1 MSTSAT
7 LFDTRAL
14 FEAFSATPSASALHD
29 GVRVV
34 PLRLTSRHQQL
45 LVDEDQAIG
54 ENATFTAPL
63 LLPDSAAP
71 FRELVVLFHGLN
83 EGTEA
88 KLFPWAASLAA
99 RGTPA
104 LIFPS
109 SFHLARRPASF
120 LSARGDAFA
129 KRRDV
134 VGNARVSPYNA
145 MLSHRMATRPDRFLR
160 GTLQT
165 YRDVLDLAR
174 SLDRGDDAQ
183 LSPWFA
189 RGARVSFLGYS
200 IGGYLAQLALL
211 ANEDG
216 MFSDSRGVLF
226 STGAALAQ
234 VRPQTILILD
244 THAQD
249 QLVATYD
256 TPETREHGRLA
267 LFDEVGAYASERKWL
282 LSMLYADATYRDGL
296 RALGRRVHAIANVK
310 DLVFPIDAVRDALDG
325 VSRDEVELG
334 LHELPFNQSAPL
346 GEVYTDR
353 EGRRLLLTV
362 VRSHTVAD
370 ELRVGFAKFIDLAH
384 GQLAR

>member
-1 MSTSAT
+1 MTNMTNT

-14 FEAFSATPSASALHD
+14 FETFTAGTTGVHD

-34 PLRLTSRHQQL
+34 PLALTSRHQAI
-45 LVDEDQAIG
+45 LVDEDQALG
-54 ENATFTAPL
+54 ENASFRVPL
-63 LLPDSAAP
+63 LLPEGGAP
-71 FRELVVLFHGLN
+71 FRELTVLFHGLN

-88 KLFPWAASLAA
+88 KLFPWAANLAA
-99 RGTPA
+99 RGMPA

-109 SFHLARRPASF
+109 SFHLARRPPSF
-120 LSARGDAFA
+120 LAARGEAFA
-129 KRRDV
+129 ARKV
-134 VGNARVSPYNA
+134 VEGNARVSPYNA

-174 SLDRGDDAQ
+174 TLDRGD
-183 LSPWFA
+183 SPQWSHWFQA
-189 RGARVSFLGYS
+189 RTRVSFLGYS
-200 IGGYLAQLALL
+200 IGGYLAQLAML

-216 MFSDSRGVLF
+216 LFSDSRVLLF

-267 LFDEVGAYASERKWL
+267 LFDDVGAFASERKWL
-282 LSMLYADATYRDGL
+282 LSMLYADGTYREGL
-296 RALGRRVHAIANVK
+296 RALGARARAISNVR

-325 VSRDEVELG
+325 VGRDELELG

-362 VRSHTVAD
+362 VKSHTVAD
-370 ELRVGFAKFIDLAH
+370 DLRDGFAKFVDLAH
-384 GQLAR
+384 GHLAP

>member
-1 MSTSAT
+1 MT

-14 FEAFSATPSASALHD
+14 FETFTANTTGVHD

-34 PLRLTSRHQQL
+34 PLALTSRHQAL
-45 LVDEDQAIG
+45 LVDEDQALA

-63 LLPDSAAP
+63 LLPEAGAP
-71 FRELVVLFHGLN
+71 FRELTILFHGLN

-88 KLFPWAASLAA
+88 KLFPWAANLAA
-99 RGTPA
+99 RGMPA

-109 SFHLARRPASF
+109 SFHLARRPPSF
-120 LSARGDAFA
+120 LAARGEAFA
-129 KRRDV
+129 ARKLV
-134 VGNARVSPYNA
+134 EGNARVSPYNA

-165 YRDVLDLAR
+165 YRDVIDLAR
-174 SLDRGDDAQ
+174 SLDRGD
-183 LSPWFA
+183 SPALTTWFQP
-189 RGARVSFLGYS
+189 RTRVSFLGYS
-200 IGGYLAQLALL
+200 IGGYLAQLAML

-216 MFSDSRGVLF
+216 LFSDSRALLF

-256 TPETREHGRLA
+256 TAEAREGRLA
-267 LFDEVGAYASERKWL
+267 LFDDVGAFASERKWL
-282 LSMLYADATYRDGL
+282 LSMLYADATYREGL
-296 RALGRRVHAIANVK
+296 RALGARVRAIANVR

-325 VSRDEVELG
+325 VGRDELELG

-362 VRSHTVAD
+362 VKSHTVAD
-370 ELRVGFAKFIDLAH
+370 DLRDGFAKFVDLAH
-384 GQLAR
+384 GHLAP

>member
-1 MSTSAT
+1 MTTSAPTGT

-14 FEAFSATPSASALHD
+14 FESFTAGTSGVHD

-34 PLRLTSRHQQL
+34 PLRLASRHQAV
-45 LVDEDQAIG
+45 LVEEDQALG
-54 ENATFTAPL
+54 ENASFAAPL
-63 LLPDSAAP
+63 LLPENGAP

-120 LSARGDAFA
+120 LAARGEAFA
-129 KRRDV
+129 ARKLVD
-134 VGNARVSPYNA
+134 GNARISPYNA

-165 YRDVLDLAR
+165 YRDVVDLAR
-174 SLDRGDDAQ
+174 TLDRGDDAQ
-183 LSPWFA
+183 LTPYFQA
-189 RGARVSFLGYS
+189 RTRVSFLGYS
-200 IGGYLAQLALL
+200 IGGYLAQLAVL

-216 MFSDSRGVLF
+216 LFSDARALLF

-256 TPETREHGRLA
+256 TPEARDGRLA
-267 LFDEVGAYASERKWL
+267 LFDDVGAFASERKWL
-282 LSMLYADATYRDGL
+282 LSMLYADATYREGL
-296 RALGRRVHAIANVK
+296 RALGGRARAISNVK
-310 DLVFPIDAVRDALDG
+310 DLVFPIDAVRDALEG
-325 VSRDEVELG
+325 VGRDELELG

-346 GEVYTDR
+346 GEVYSDR

-370 ELRVGFAKFIDLAH
+370 DLRDGFAKFIDLAH
-384 GQLAR
+384 AHLAP

>member
-1 MSTSAT
+1 MSADDV
-7 LFDTRAL
+7 LYDTRAL
-14 FEAFSATPSASALHD
+14 FEAFTAGTTTVHD

-34 PLRLTSRHQQL
+34 PLRLASRHQDL
-45 LVDEDQAIG
+45 LVEEDRAIG
-54 ENATFTAPL
+54 ENAAFAVPL
-63 LLPDSAAP
+63 LLPERGAP
-71 FRELVVLFHGLN
+71 FRDVTILFHGLN

-88 KLFPWAASLAA
+88 KLFPWAANLAA
-99 RGTPA
+99 RGVPA
-104 LIFPS
+104 IIFPS
-109 SFHLARRPASF
+109 SFHLARRPPSF
-120 LSARGDAFA
+120 LAARGDAFA
-129 KRRDV
+129 ARKL
-134 VGNARVSPYNA
+134 VGESNQRVSPYNA

-165 YRDVLDLAR
+165 YRDVLDVAR
-174 SLDRGDDAQ
+174 ALDRGDDPQ
-183 LSPWFA
+183 LAPLFA
-189 RGARVSFLGYS
+189 GGTRVSFLGYS

-216 MFSDSRGVLF
+216 LFSDARGVLF

-256 TPETREHGRLA
+256 TADAREGRGIP
-267 LFDEVGAYASERKWL
+267 LFDELGAFASERKWL
-282 LSMLYADATYRDGL
+282 LSMLYADSTYREGL
-296 RALGRRVHAIANVK
+296 RGLGARVRAIANVR
-310 DLVFPIDAVRDALDG
+310 DLVFPIDAVRDALD
-325 VSRDEVELG
+325 VVARDEVELG

-362 VRSHTVAD
+362 VKSHTVAD
-370 ELRVGFAKFIDLAH
+370 ELRAGFAQFVDMAH
-384 GQLAR
+384 AQLAR